1 MDGRPIIVDSVTKFE
16 VDPAGA
22 VVVGGSH
29 AAVYAGYLCVKA
41 RARGAITNDAGIGH
55 DEAGVSGLVYAQR
68 HGLAMAAVSAMSAR
82 IGDAADMLARGV
94 ISRAN
99 ALAEATGVRAG
110 MACAEAVER
119 LAQAPWPPLPPE
131 PVAEVRE
138 IADNGVIV
146 MGSFSAVRPED
157 AGKVVVCGSHGGVP
171 SGKTGV
177 PIRMRLALFN
187 DAGIGID
194 RAGVAGL
201 DMLGVVGTP
210 AVAVAAMSAR
220 IGDGW
225 STWRDGV
232 VSVAN
237 GPAISLGARVGQRAL
252 DLVAALV
259 EKS

>member
-1 MDGRPIIVDSVTKFE
+1 MDTRLVVVDSVTKFDA
-16 VDPAGA
+16 DPAGA
-22 VVVGGSH
+22 VIVGGSH
-29 AAVYAGYLCVKA
+29 AAIYAGYLCVKA
-41 RARGAITNDAGIGH
+41 RARGAITNDAGIGR
-55 DEAGVSGLVYAQR
+55 DEAGIGGLAYAQR

-82 IGDAADMLARGV
+82 IGDAADMLARGT

-99 ALAEATGVRAG
+99 ALAESVGVRSG
-110 MACAEAVER
+110 MPCAEAVSR
-119 LAQAPWPPLPPE
+119 LAGAPWPPQPAE
-131 PVAEVRE
+131 AIAEARQVAEH
-138 IADNGVIV
+138 GVIV

-157 AGKVVVCGSHGGVP
+157 AGRIVVSGSHAGVP
-171 SGKTGV
+171 SGKTGL
-177 PIRMRLALFN
+177 PIRMKLALFN

-194 RAGVAGL
+194 EAGIAGL
-201 DMLGVVGTP
+201 GMLGAVGTP

-252 DLVAALV
+252 DLVASLV